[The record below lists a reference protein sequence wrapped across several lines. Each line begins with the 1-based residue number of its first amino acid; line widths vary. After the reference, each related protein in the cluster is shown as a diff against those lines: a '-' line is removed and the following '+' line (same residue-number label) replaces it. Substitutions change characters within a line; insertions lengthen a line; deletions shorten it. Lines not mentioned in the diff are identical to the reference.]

1 MAVIAP
7 PELPPLFVNKNGK
20 YRYVMT
26 YTSKWDKEK
35 KNSKRTSSKTVGT
48 LGKDGVVKFKE
59 EFIAQYPT
67 LEQFKV
73 TRLDKGFK
81 FEVVDNDQYTL
92 GKNIKVSQLHGGAT
106 YALDAIVKS
115 SPL

>member
-48 LGKDGVVKFKE
+48 LGEDGVVKFKE

-73 TRLDKGFK
+73 TR
-81 FEVVDNDQYTL
+81 FESHRAYLWVKTE
-92 GKNIKVSQLHGGAT
+92 S
-106 YALDAIVKS
+106 YAR
-115 SPL
+115 